1 MVARPV
7 LRVSDIV
14 DGAAAHQVEL
24 GRIERRWRI
33 HVRRQGHGVRSS
45 GQLLHVDTG
54 SLNRLPGAA
63 AEDSLLP
70 FPQDANQRETVAGVE
85 TLLMTQVPLIL
96 FCPPVTPVIV
106 TAAPF
111 TSPAVPPGFVIMVT
125 GTLLLVPSRYC

>member
-54 SLNRLPGAA
+54 SLNRLPGGTVESYTAA
-63 AEDSLLP
+63 VSK
-70 FPQDANQRETVAGVE
+70 DANQRETGAGVE
-85 TLLMTQVPLIL
+85 LLMIQVPLIL
-96 FCPPVTPVIV
+96 FCPR
-106 TAAPF
+106 
-111 TSPAVPPGFVIMVT
+111 
-125 GTLLLVPSRYC
+125 SRR